1 MRGVRGTARR
11 GPARRGEA
19 RRGEAFRA
27 WQGWAWPGEAGRG
40 GAFRAWLGRAR
51 RGVQGAAWHGAA
63 RLGEAGRG
71 VHGVAGLG
79 RARRGAAW
87 RSRRGRARPG
97 AAWRGE
103 AFKAWQG
110 EARLGVARPGW
121 ARRGVIVKNREDGR
135 MAPKVAEKVAAPI
148 VLRQIE
154 RIELI
159 VPIIGTSPLIPH
171 KWSEKALRM
180 MRGKQGVDGSGAVR
194 EKREAKIAEDEA
206 EGCQYYL
213 ADGTPGIP
221 ATAFKAAIVGACRL
235 FEGLTMVM
243 AKQAVFVVGEG
254 VEQLVRIEGERTLRE
269 DTPRNA
275 TGVADL
281 RYRYAYYPWRT
292 SLLIRYLP
300 SVIDPGSIGT
310 LIDAAG
316 NGGVGDWRPS
326 APKSATGTF
335 GCFEVDFEALNG

>member
-1 MRGVRGTARR
+1 
-11 GPARRGEA
+11 
-19 RRGEAFRA
+19 
-27 WQGWAWPGEAGRG
+27 
-40 GAFRAWLGRAR
+40 
-51 RGVQGAAWHGAA
+51 
-63 RLGEAGRG
+63 
-71 VHGVAGLG
+71 
-79 RARRGAAW
+79 
-87 RSRRGRARPG
+87 
-97 AAWRGE
+97 
-103 AFKAWQG
+103 
-110 EARLGVARPGW
+110 
-121 ARRGVIVKNREDGR
+121 
-135 MAPKVAEKVAAPI
+135 MAPKAAEKVAAPI